1 MSCAQH
7 TRRSPTPRVRWGRG
21 GAGRTAAGS
30 AARCQQNPAQNT
42 KFKVQRPNALARR
55 RVACRVKSVNMYI
68 THRAKY
74 KCEDQASVRGA
85 TCHRGARGV
94 CKTARQAHAFGLVPR
109 DAAVGR
115 TFGDR
120 SPAHTLPPDYRVDEY
135 GRCLT
140 CMILAGPD
148 LLLHLQ
154 DGTHVLYDRCG
165 CAHKR
170 CLGLRR

>member
-1 MSCAQH
+1 MSHVTCH
-7 TRRSPTPRVRWGRG
+7 KHIHRFRMGSLVVRSTRDVHRLRACG
-21 GAGRTAAGS
+21 GDAGDRDDGTAAGS
-30 AARCQQNPAQNT
+30 AAGCQQNPAQNT
-42 KFKVQRPNALARR
+42 KFKVQRPTALARR

-120 SPAHTLPPDYRVDEY
+120 SHTTVDEY

-140 CMILAGPD
+140 CVVLAG
-148 LLLHLQ
+148 LS
-154 DGTHVLYDRCG
+154 
-165 CAHKR
+165 
-170 CLGLRR
+170 